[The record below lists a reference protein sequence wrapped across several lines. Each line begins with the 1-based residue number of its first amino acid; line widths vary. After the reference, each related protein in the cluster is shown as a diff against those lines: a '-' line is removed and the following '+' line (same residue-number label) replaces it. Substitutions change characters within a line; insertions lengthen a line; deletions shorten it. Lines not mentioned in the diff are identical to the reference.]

1 MPSPGRTMEMISQ
14 SVAGRLRKKKR
25 VDPAVKAARIAAY
38 NARCE
43 ALRAKMAGGVNVAA
57 AEIAKAEKDA
67 AEREQKAKRF
77 VEIVLTGPHGAK
89 AKRFVGRGLT
99 GNPLRV
105 AMILRNW
112 TATQGIR
119 VEE

>member
-1 MPSPGRTMEMISQ
+1 MPSPGRTMEMIGQ
-14 SVAGRLRKKKR
+14 SAAGRARKKKR

-43 ALRAKMAGGVNVAA
+43 ALKAKMMGGVNVAA